1 MTTIEWWFALG
12 AVVLLGLQTSISP
25 CPLATNIAAI
35 SYITRKVG
43 KTREVLLSGLLYAL
57 GRTLAYVVLA
67 ILVLSA
73 MLWSGEAMTR
83 FLQTQIHGYLGPV
96 LTVIGLML
104 LGWLSFNIGGIQGE
118 KMQKIADT
126 LGLWSALPIGV
137 IFAMAFCPT
146 SAATFLATIALAS
159 QFQSNVLFPVVFGIG
174 TAVPVLV
181 FAGIIALNAQLLG
194 KVFSM
199 MSKIDWWMRT
209 VAGTLFI
216 VVGLWFSFKYVYVII

>member
-1 MTTIEWWFALG
+1 MTTMEWWFALG
-12 AVVLLGLQTSISP
+12 AGLLMELQTSISP

-35 SYITRKVG
+35 SYITRKVS
-43 KTREVLLSGLLYAL
+43 KPRDVLLSGLLYTL
-57 GRTLAYVVLA
+57 GRTLAYVLLA

-83 FLQTQIHGYLGPV
+83 FLATQIHGYLGP
-96 LTVIGLML
+96 LLIVIGLIL
-104 LGWLSFNIGGIQGE
+104 LGWLSFNIGGVQGE

-126 LGLWSALPIGV
+126 LGLWSALPLGA

-159 QFQSNVLFPVVFGIG
+159 QFQSNVLFPTVFGIG
-174 TAVPVLV
+174 TAIPVLI

-194 KVFSM
+194 KAFSI
-199 MSKIDWWMRT
+199 MSRIDWWTRT
-209 VAGTLFI
+209 VTGMLFI
-216 VVGLWFSFKYVYVII
+216 VVGLWFSMRYVYAIF